1 MVFVTGATGLVGR
14 YLVDE
19 LLRNGEQVRALCRP
33 QSDRQAVHAFLA
45 KAGTDDARLEWV
57 EGSLH
62 DGMFL
67 EEAMAGCLRVFHCAA
82 MVSFHPKDAETMMRI
97 NRDATGLVVNA
108 MLHTGVEELVHV
120 SSVAALGRKPGEP
133 VHEDVP
139 FEDGRDVSQYA
150 RSKFAAELEAWRGQE
165 EGLRVLAVNPVIVLG
180 EGDFSRSSSM
190 LFTLVHRG
198 LSWYPTG
205 TNGFVAARDVA
216 RACTVLSDQGC
227 WGERFVLCAE
237 NASYRQLM
245 VWMANALGAT
255 PPHRPLKAWMMGTA
269 WRLSALWEALTG
281 RRAPISK
288 ESVENTNKDHRYAT
302 DKLERTLKAKGV
314 DWTYEPIQKTIETT
328 APAVL
333 TALGPVRK

>member
-19 LLRNGEQVRALCRP
+19 LLRNGERVRALCRP

-45 KAGTDDARLEWV
+45 KTGTDDAQLQWV
-57 EGSLH
+57 EGSLR
-62 DGMFL
+62 DGLFL
-67 EEAMAGCLRVFHCAA
+67 EEAMAGCQRVFHCAA

-97 NRDATGLVVNA
+97 NRDATALLVNA
-108 MLHTGVEELVHV
+108 MLHTGARELVHV
-120 SSVAALGRKPGEP
+120 SSVAALGRKSGEP

-139 FEDGRDVSQYA
+139 FEDGRDVSHYA

-165 EGLRVLAVNPVIVLG
+165 EGLRVLAVNPVIILG

-198 LSWYPTG
+198 ISWYPIG

-216 RACTVLSDQGC
+216 RACTVLSDQEC

-245 VWMANALGAT
+245 VWMAEALGVPA
-255 PPHRPLKAWMMGTA
+255 PRRPLKAWMLGMA
-269 WRLSALWEALTG
+269 WRLTALWERLTG

-288 ESVENTNKDHRYAT
+288 ESVENTSKDHRYST
-302 DKLERTLKAKGV
+302 TKLEDVLKAKGV
-314 DWTYEPIQKTIETT
+314 DWAYEPIRVTIQTT

-333 TALGPVRK
+333 SALGPVKR